1 MSTSAA
7 AQWVNPDVLG
17 WARKRLNLT
26 REQVSEESK
35 KLARRF
41 YSHISPHELAAWEDS
56 KGEPDLRDLETL
68 AEIYVCPVGYFFLE
82 QTPREH
88 LPMTFRGLAKDRE
101 SLSPITHRTL
111 ERFSELAHWTVDL
124 LRKTEQSWPVRIRP
138 GEAESQYSAADT
150 LALEYRQRFGWTT
163 DQRRQFAG
171 KPKEAFRWWRRVIE
185 AQGVFCFEM
194 RLDSKDVRGAALW
207 CEDYPFILVNH
218 EDVEAAAGRI
228 FTLLHEYGH
237 LVGGKEGLVCDFR
250 GISHDHNPEPFA
262 NRFAARM
269 LLQPEELRERLNQLD
284 EQRYRGEWPD
294 ALLDRIRKPFPVS
307 RDVMAILLQELNL
320 APKGSYERKRR
331 QWESRRPYG
340 RGGRRLPQREEK
352 LREVGY
358 SLTRVLARSA
368 ARPAFSWMDAAS
380 VLGMKVEKTEQF
392 LSWAGE
398 RAA

>member
-1 MSTSAA
+1 MTAA
-7 AQWVNPDVLG
+7 SRWVNSDVLS

-26 REQVSEESK
+26 RQQVSEESK
-35 KLARRF
+35 KLARHF
-41 YSHISPHELAAWEDS
+41 YSRISAQDVAAWEDRKS
-56 KGEPDLRDLETL
+56 EPDLKDLETL

-82 QTPREH
+82 QTPRER
-88 LPMTFRGLAKDRE
+88 LPMTFRGLAKDRQ

-138 GEAESQYSAADT
+138 GEAESQHSAADT
-150 LALEYRQRFGWTT
+150 LALEYRQRLGWTT
-163 DQRRQFAG
+163 EERRKFAG
-171 KPKEAFRWWRRVIE
+171 KPKEAFRWWRRAIE

-218 EDVEAAAGRI
+218 EDAEAAAGRI
-228 FTLLHEYGH
+228 FTLLHEYAH
-237 LVGGKEGLVCDFR
+237 LIGAKEGLVCDFR
-250 GISHDHNPEPFA
+250 GASHDHNPEPFA

-269 LLQPEELRERLNQLD
+269 LLLPEELRERLEHMD
-284 EQRYRGEWPD
+284 ELRYRTEWPD

-307 RDVMAILLQELNL
+307 RDVVAILLQELNL
-320 APKGSYERKRR
+320 APKGSYERKRK
-331 QWESRRPYG
+331 QWESKQPYG

-358 SLTRVLARSA
+358 SLATVLARSA
-368 ARPAFSWMDAAS
+368 TRPAFSWIDASSA
-380 VLGMKVEKTEQF
+380 LRMKAEKAEEFLKWAREQ
-392 LSWAGE
+392 
-398 RAA
+398 AA